1 MKTAAKMPYKG
12 AAPTGRAI
20 GSTHNNPFKEAF
32 MSTVQAITAGVQA
45 RLIRRRCWRESR
57 CVCILA
63 ASQRCRKRAPAPPDM
78 ACRDDAF
85 IEMGICYLNALGYLS
100 KVRCNI
106 AFELDLWGCNADL
119 VDVLNP
125 LFQAQE

>member
-1 MKTAAKMPYKG
+1 
-12 AAPTGRAI
+12 
-20 GSTHNNPFKEAF
+20 

-45 RLIRRRCWRESR
+45 RLIRR
-57 CVCILA
+57 VLLA
-63 ASQRCRKRAPAPPDM
+63 LSLALVLATPLLTHAQEKGAGTTYM

-85 IEMGICYLNALGYLS
+85 IEMGICYLNASGYLS

-119 VDVLNP
+119 VDALSP
-125 LFQAQE
+125 LF